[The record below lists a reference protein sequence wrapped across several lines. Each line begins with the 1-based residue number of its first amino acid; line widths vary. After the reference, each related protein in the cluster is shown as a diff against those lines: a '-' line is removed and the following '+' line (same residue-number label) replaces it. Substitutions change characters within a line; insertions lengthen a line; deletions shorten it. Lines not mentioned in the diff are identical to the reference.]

1 MGGGVGARP
10 HRPFPEVPASAAL
23 AGRSGLP
30 PGGPGPVSAT
40 EERQLLS
47 RREQAGGLAGA
58 CSGPGARAGHP
69 PRSFRARA
77 RLPPGRDARVHA
89 RLESRDLQLP
99 PDGGAGPRAFGAR
112 EQRADPR
119 RRRGLWRDARR
130 SHPPLLRQLEPLART
145 CLGQQRHLRRAVPP
159 PRRRSGGRRRPA
171 AAAVAGA
178 RSRRPAAGG
187 WPDVSHGARHR
198 YLPIRSAHAPLPQ
211 LDEEHRAV
219 PGAAARAVLVRAV
232 LRLDGAHRR
241 RLARLH
247 PGATRPGRYL
257 PHPARQLQAD
267 CALPSARGSGVT
279 KTVLVLRFSAVG
291 DVVLTAPAIAA
302 LREAWPDARIVY
314 AIKERLAHLVEHNP
328 NIDEVIALRDGE
340 GPFSYASRLRAARP
354 SVLLDLHGK
363 IRSRIL
369 RALLPGVPK
378 VVWHK
383 RDFRDTLP
391 VKLALRPYR
400 ASMLFADR
408 YHAAVEEMV
417 GRPLPKG
424 KLQYFL
430 GPEDLAVADGAL
442 RKAGLDPGRPLLGL
456 SPGAN
461 WATKRWPAERFSG
474 LARRALER
482 GVQVAVQGSTR
493 EADLART
500 VVQHAPGTVDLSG
513 KLDLRGLGGFIA
525 RCAAFASNDSG
536 PMHMARAL
544 GVPTLAFFGSTDPSM
559 FDFRGHEMLFAGVAC
574 APCSFFGRRR
584 CPRGHFRC
592 MLDLTED
599 RAWGALEPLLSVG
612 PRPLLSA

>member
-58 CSGPGARAGHP
+58 CSPPGARAGHP
-69 PRSFRARA
+69 PRSFRAGA
-77 RLPPGRDARVHA
+77 RLPPRRDARVHP
-89 RLESRDLQLP
+89 RLESRDHQLP
-99 PDGGAGPRAFGAR
+99 PEGGAGPRAFGAR
-112 EQRADPR
+112 QQRADPR
-119 RRRGLWRDARR
+119 RCRGLWR
-130 SHPPLLRQLEPLART
+130 
-145 CLGQQRHLRRAVPP
+145 V
-159 PRRRSGGRRRPA
+159 
-171 AAAVAGA
+171 
-178 RSRRPAAGG
+178 
-187 WPDVSHGARHR
+187 
-198 YLPIRSAHAPLPQ
+198 
-211 LDEEHRAV
+211 
-219 PGAAARAVLVRAV
+219 
-232 LRLDGAHRR
+232 
-241 RLARLH
+241 ARLH
-247 PGATRPGRYL
+247 PRAARPSRHP
-257 PHPARQLQAD
+257 PHPARQLQAA

-354 SVLLDLHGK
+354 GVVLDLHGK

-408 YHAAVEEMV
+408 YHAAVEEVV
-417 GRPLPKG
+417 GRALPKG

-430 GPEDLAVADGAL
+430 GPEDLAVADGVL
-442 RKAGLDPGRPLLGL
+442 RKSGLDPERPLLGI

-461 WATKRWPAERFSG
+461 WATKRWPAERFAG

-482 GVQVAVQGSTR
+482 GFQVAAQGSAR

-500 VVQHAPGTVDLSG
+500 GAQHAPGARSSRCSPSGRGPCCQRELAAGAAAHGVQLLAHGAGGRPDLARARAPRAGARRS
-513 KLDLRGLGGFIA
+513 LRGRYRASRREPGRAPCPRRGALGDGAAALAQGAPGRRPA
-525 RCAAFASNDSG
+525 RCEAAGRVRADG
-536 PMHMARAL
+536 PLRPAAR
-544 GVPTLAFFGSTDPSM
+544 GV
-559 FDFRGHEMLFAGVAC
+559 
-574 APCSFFGRRR
+574 
-584 CPRGHFRC
+584 
-592 MLDLTED
+592 
-599 RAWGALEPLLSVG
+599 RA
-612 PRPLLSA
+612 RPDAA

>member
-1 MGGGVGARP
+1 M
-10 HRPFPEVPASAAL
+10 
-23 AGRSGLP
+23 
-30 PGGPGPVSAT
+30 
-40 EERQLLS
+40 
-47 RREQAGGLAGA
+47 
-58 CSGPGARAGHP
+58 
-69 PRSFRARA
+69 
-77 RLPPGRDARVHA
+77 
-89 RLESRDLQLP
+89 
-99 PDGGAGPRAFGAR
+99 
-112 EQRADPR
+112 
-119 RRRGLWRDARR
+119 
-130 SHPPLLRQLEPLART
+130 
-145 CLGQQRHLRRAVPP
+145 
-159 PRRRSGGRRRPA
+159 
-171 AAAVAGA
+171 
-178 RSRRPAAGG
+178 
-187 WPDVSHGARHR
+187 
-198 YLPIRSAHAPLPQ
+198 
-211 LDEEHRAV
+211 
-219 PGAAARAVLVRAV
+219 
-232 LRLDGAHRR
+232 
-241 RLARLH
+241 
-247 PGATRPGRYL
+247 
-257 PHPARQLQAD
+257 
-267 CALPSARGSGVT
+267 T

-354 SVLLDLHGK
+354 GVVLDLHGK
-363 IRSRIL
+363 IRSWIL

-408 YHAAVEEMV
+408 YHAAVEEVV
-417 GRPLPKG
+417 GRALPKG

-430 GPEDLAVADGAL
+430 GPEDLAVADGVL
-442 RKAGLDPGRPLLGL
+442 RKSGLDPERPLLGI

-461 WATKRWPAERFSG
+461 WATKRWPAERFAG

-482 GVQVAVQGSTR
+482 GFQVAVQGSAR

-500 VVQHAPGTVDLSG
+500 VAQHAPGAVDLSG
-513 KLDLRGLGGFIA
+513 RLDLRGLGGFIA
-525 RCAAFASNDSG
+525 RCAAFAANDSG